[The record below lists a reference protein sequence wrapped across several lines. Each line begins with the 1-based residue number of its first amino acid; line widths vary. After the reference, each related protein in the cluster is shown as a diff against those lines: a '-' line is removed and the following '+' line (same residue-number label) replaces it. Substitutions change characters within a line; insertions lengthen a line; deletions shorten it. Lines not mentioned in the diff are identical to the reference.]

1 MTFFHDLE
9 KPVGKLRNHQVSPE
23 SVPFSCLGTEGR
35 TLGSLAVN
43 VKVNYCA
50 KLSAPLH
57 RHLLFVLVGSD
68 LLTSVIS
75 NEDSGQRTETLVD
88 TEGHTTTE
96 IKALEEKRSSN
107 RSNDRTIFENLPSGC
122 R

>member
-1 MTFFHDLE
+1 M
-9 KPVGKLRNHQVSPE
+9 
-23 SVPFSCLGTEGR
+23 
-35 TLGSLAVN
+35 
-43 VKVNYCA
+43 
-50 KLSAPLH
+50 
-57 RHLLFVLVGSD
+57 LVGSD

>member
-1 MTFFHDLE
+1 M
-9 KPVGKLRNHQVSPE
+9 S
-23 SVPFSCLGTEGR
+23 
-35 TLGSLAVN
+35 
-43 VKVNYCA
+43 KVNYCA

-75 NEDSGQRTETLVD
+75 NEDSGQRTKTLVD

-96 IKALEEKRSSN
+96 IKALEEKISSN
-107 RSNDRTIFENLPSGC
+107 RSNDGTIFENLPSGC